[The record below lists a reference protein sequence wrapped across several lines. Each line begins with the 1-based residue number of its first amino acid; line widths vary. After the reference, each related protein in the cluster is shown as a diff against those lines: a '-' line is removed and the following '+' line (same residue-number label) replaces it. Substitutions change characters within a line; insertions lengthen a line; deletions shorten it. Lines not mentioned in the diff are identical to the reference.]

1 MSDTVARP
9 LLLQGSG
16 LFGPA
21 ELRRLLQAEFVRAR
35 RHGFPLSC
43 LVVGVDRLG
52 ALHDLYGRESKL
64 EIQRSVGAVLHSDR
78 RMSDL
83 LVPLTDDRLVI
94 LVPHASLEG
103 VRTLVRRL
111 QRRARRLRF
120 EGESRALEITLSVGL
135 VQGRGDEL
143 VDVEAFLDAAAKAQA
158 TASQLG
164 GDRAVEGRP
173 HVPKP
178 ARPSGPRGDE
188 TLADLADR
196 LAASGAGASLISALF
211 ELLGDRERA
220 QGRAAPSGAPPG
232 AAPAAPQTPVRPP
245 LPQAAPQAVPA
256 AATDR
261 RDDALELLE
270 RRMGKMAELLE
281 RVESSIAA
289 LQGQRS
295 DPGVAAPA
303 VAARIETLG
312 ALREELMGRI
322 FEANVALRREVDQRH
337 GPGQAD
343 QTAP

>member
-21 ELRRLLQAEFVRAR
+21 ELRRLMQAEFVRAR

-94 LVPHASLEG
+94 LVPHAPLEG

-143 VDVEAFLDAAAKAQA
+143 MDVDAFLDAAAQAQA

-188 TLADLADR
+188 ALADLADR

-220 QGRAAPSGAPPG
+220 ATRPAPP
-232 AAPAAPQTPVRPP
+232 AVLPAAPQPPVRAP
-245 LPQAAPQAVPA
+245 LPQAAPPA
-256 AATDR
+256 APAAGADR